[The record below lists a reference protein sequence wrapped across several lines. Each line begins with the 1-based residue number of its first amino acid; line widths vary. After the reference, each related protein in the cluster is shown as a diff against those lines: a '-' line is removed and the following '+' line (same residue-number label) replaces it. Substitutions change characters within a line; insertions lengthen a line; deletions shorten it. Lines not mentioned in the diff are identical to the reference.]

1 MLRAFARART
11 GSPRNGNQKP
21 MSRDKFSV
29 LLAALA
35 VAAGMAAGCAKK
47 EAAAPPSPGV
57 PVVVTKVTQRSMPV
71 ELTAVGNVEAIST
84 VSIRPQVS
92 GQLLEV
98 HFKEGDFV
106 HNGQL
111 LLTLDSRP
119 FQAQVD
125 QAKGA
130 IVRDQAQIAQAEAN
144 LARDGAQE
152 KYAQAEAQRY
162 NALMEKGL
170 IPRET
175 LEQTTAQADAAQQS
189 LQVDRAA
196 IDTAKANLGLDQG
209 ALNAALVQL
218 SYCSIYSPIDGRT
231 GAVLQKP
238 GNLLK
243 AADAPVVV
251 INQVDPIYVN
261 FSVPQQYWLDVRKR
275 ASERALRVSVTMPQD
290 SSNAE
295 EGEVTFVDS
304 AVDPATGT
312 IHLRATFSNPQNR
325 LWPGLFVNAVLR
337 LSEQPHATVVPTQA
351 IAQGQNGAFVYI
363 VKSDNTVEQR
373 PVVSSRDS
381 DGFAV
386 IDRGLEP
393 DETVVIDGQARLAQ
407 GARVQIKGDSANVEV
422 LP

>member
-1 MLRAFARART
+1 
-11 GSPRNGNQKP
+11 

-29 LLAALA
+29 LLASFAVLA
-35 VAAGMAAGCAKK
+35 SLVAGCAKK
-47 EAAAPPSPGV
+47 QTSSPPPPGV
-57 PVVVTKVTQRSMPV
+57 PVVVARVTQRSMPV
-71 ELTAVGNVEAIST
+71 EINAVGNVEAIST

-106 HNGQL
+106 HKGQL
-111 LLTLDSRP
+111 LLTLDARP

-130 IVRDQAQIAQAEAN
+130 IIRDQAQIAQAEAN

-162 NALMEKGL
+162 TALMDKGL

-175 LEQTTAQADAAQQS
+175 LEQTTAQADAAKQS
-189 LQVDRAA
+189 LQVDRAS
-196 IDTAKANLGLDQG
+196 IESAKANLGLDQG
-209 ALNAALVQL
+209 ALNAATVQL

-243 AADAPVVV
+243 AADVPVVV

-261 FSVPQQYWLDVRKR
+261 FSVPQQYWPDIRKR
-275 ASERALRVSVTMPQD
+275 AAERTLRVAVTVPQD
-290 SSNAE
+290 SAE
-295 EGEVTFVDS
+295 AQQGDVTFVDS
-304 AVDPATGT
+304 AVDSATGT
-312 IHLRATFSNPQNR
+312 IHMRATFTNPQNR
-325 LWPGLFVNAVLR
+325 LWPGLFVNALLR
-337 LSEQPHATVVPTQA
+337 LSEEPHATVVPTQA
-351 IAQGQNGAFVYI
+351 ITQGQNGTFVYV

-373 PVVSSRDS
+373 AVVSSRNA

-386 IDRGLEP
+386 IDKGLGA
-393 DETVVIDGQARLAQ
+393 DDTVVIDGQARLAQ
-407 GARVQIKGDSANVEV
+407 GAKIQIKGDSANAEV